1 VGLAAEPTCQPSTA
15 TANSRWLFL
24 ANLLE
29 EIGRFRIVAVFSGLT
44 EQTFDFS
51 TVPCVTTIEERD
63 SKMILSFLA
72 TGLGGVVGP
81 DGTSIGPDG
90 GGRIP
95 ASPYPVLKTVTDL
108 KPCISVLG
116 ASHTSPPLKG
126 SPEVA
131 QFAVCSGDVV
141 RCGRVPEAKLVPQFT
156 NRDSMSAQI
165 THELVS
171 GSVHNLGLN
180 HLTTEGERRGEQDP
194 ARGVPPLD
202 AVSPPGLIDLAP
214 GDQSLGHFTQTNE
227 RW

>member
-1 VGLAAEPTCQPSTA
+1 LP
-15 TANSRWLFL
+15 
-24 ANLLE
+24 E
-29 EIGRFRIVAVFSGLT
+29 EIGRLRIVAVFSGPT

-51 TVPCVTTIEERD
+51 TVPCVTPIEERD

-72 TGLGGVVGP
+72 AVLGCVVGP

-95 ASPYPVLKTVTDL
+95 ASPYPALKTVTDL

-116 ASHTSPPLKG
+116 ASRTSPPLKG

-141 RCGRVPEAKLVPQFT
+141 RCGRVPEAKLIPQFT
-156 NRDSMSAQI
+156 NRDSMSTQI

-171 GSVHNLGLN
+171 GSVQNLGLN
-180 HLTTEGERRGEQDP
+180 HLTTEGDGGGNRAP
-194 ARGVPPLD
+194 RGVFPLWTPCCRR
-202 AVSPPGLIDLAP
+202 V
-214 GDQSLGHFTQTNE
+214 
-227 RW
+227 